1 MKGVVIYD
9 TTYGNTKKIAEAIT
23 EILKGSGLEVDIF
36 HVKDIKEIS
45 RDYDFLM
52 LGSPTKIGTM
62 SWAVRSFIGKKIKG
76 EEWANKPFA
85 AFDTEME
92 GVMKKGG
99 RSAAEKISKK
109 LKDKGLKQLQ
119 PELKIIVLGMK
130 GPLKDGE
137 IEKAKEYAKG
147 LVSELK
153 GIGK

>member
-23 EILKGSGLEVDIF
+23 ETLEESGLEVDIF
-36 HVKDIKEIS
+36 HVKDIKDLS

-62 SWAVRSFIGKKIKG
+62 SWAVRGFIGRKIKG

-92 GVMKKGG
+92 SVMKKGG
-99 RSAAEKISKK
+99 GSAAEKISKK

-119 PELKIIVLGMK
+119 PELKVMVSRMK

-137 IEKAKEYAKG
+137 IEKAEEYAKE
-147 LVSELK
+147 LVSALK

>member
-9 TTYGNTKKIAEAIT
+9 TTYGNTKKIAEVIADT
-23 EILKGSGLEVDIF
+23 LKESGLKVDIF
-36 HVKDIKEIS
+36 HVKDVKELS
-45 RDYDFLM
+45 GDYDFLI

-62 SWAVRSFIGKKIKG
+62 SWAVRGFIGKRIKG

-92 GVMKKGG
+92 SVMKKGG
-99 RSAAEKISKK
+99 GSAAEKISGK

-119 PELKIIVLGMK
+119 PELKAIVSGMK

-137 IEKAKEYAKG
+137 IEKAKEYAKK
-147 LVSELK
+147 LVLEIK
-153 GIGK
+153 GIKK

>member
-23 EILKGSGLEVDIF
+23 DALKESGLKVDIF
-36 HVKDIKEIS
+36 HVKDIKELS
-45 RDYDFLM
+45 GDYDFLI

-62 SWAVRSFIGKKIKG
+62 SWAVRGFIGKKIKG
-76 EEWANKPFA
+76 NEWANTPFA
-85 AFDTEME
+85 AFDTEGE
-92 GVMKKGG
+92 SIMKKGG
-99 RSAAEKISKK
+99 GSAAEKISKK

-119 PELKIIVLGMK
+119 PVLKAAVLGIK

-137 IEKAKEYAKG
+137 IERAKEYAKK
-147 LVSELK
+147 LVYELK

>member
-23 EILKGSGLEVDIF
+23 DALKGSGLKVDIS
-36 HVKDIKEIS
+36 HVKDTKELS
-45 RDYDFLM
+45 GYYDFLI
-52 LGSPTKIGTM
+52 LGSPTRIGTM
-62 SWAVRSFIGKKIKG
+62 SWAVRGFIGKKIKS
-76 EEWANKPFA
+76 EEWANKAFA

-92 GVMKKGG
+92 SVMKKGG

-109 LKDKGLKQLQ
+109 LRDKGLKQLQ
-119 PELKIIVLGMK
+119 PELKFIVSGMK

-137 IEKAKEYAKG
+137 IEKAKEYAKK

>member
-9 TTYGNTKKIAEAIT
+9 TTYGNTKKIAEIIADT
-23 EILKGSGLEVDIF
+23 LKESGLKVDIS
-36 HVKDIKEIS
+36 HVKDTKDLS
-45 RDYDFLM
+45 GDYDFLI

-62 SWAVRSFIGKKIKG
+62 SWAVRGFIGRKIKG
-76 EEWANKPFA
+76 EKWANKSYA

-92 GVMKKGG
+92 SVMEKGG

-119 PELKIIVLGMK
+119 PELKAIVKGMK
-130 GPLKDGE
+130 GPLRDGE
-137 IEKAKEYAKG
+137 IEKAKEFAKK

-153 GIGK
+153 GIKK

>member
-9 TTYGNTKKIAEAIT
+9 TTYGNTKKIAETIT
-23 EILKGSGLEVDIF
+23 ETLKESELKVDIF
-36 HVKDIKEIS
+36 HVNDIKELG

-52 LGSPTKIGTM
+52 VGSPTKIGTM
-62 SWAVRSFIGKKIKG
+62 SWAVRGFIGKKIKG

-92 GVMKKGG
+92 SVMKKGG

-119 PELKIIVLGMK
+119 PELKVMVLGMK

-153 GIGK
+153 GIGR

>member
-9 TTYGNTKKIAEAIT
+9 TTYGNTKKIAETIT
-23 EILKGSGLEVDIF
+23 DTLKESGLKVDIS
-36 HVKDIKEIS
+36 HVKDIKELS
-45 RDYDFLM
+45 GDYDFLI

-62 SWAVRSFIGKKIKG
+62 SWAVRGFIGKKIKS

-92 GVMKKGG
+92 SVVKKGG
-99 RSAAEKISKK
+99 RSATKKISKK
-109 LKDKGLKQLQ
+109 LKDQGLKQLQ
-119 PELKIIVLGMK
+119 PELKVMVLGMK

-137 IEKAKEYAKG
+137 IEKAKEYAKS

>member
-9 TTYGNTKKIAEAIT
+9 TTYGNTKKIAETIT
-23 EILKGSGLEVDIF
+23 DTPKKSGVKVNIF
-36 HVKDIKEIS
+36 HVKDVKELS
-45 RDYDFLM
+45 GDYDFLM

-62 SWAVRSFIGKKIKG
+62 SWAVRSFIGKKIKS

-85 AFDTEME
+85 AFDTELE
-92 GVMKKGG
+92 SVMKKGG
-99 RSAAEKISKK
+99 RSATEKISEK
-109 LKDKGLKQLQ
+109 LKNKGLKQLQ
-119 PELKIIVLGMK
+119 PALKILVLGMK

-137 IEKAKEYAKG
+137 IEKAKEYAKS

>member
-9 TTYGNTKKIAEAIT
+9 TTYGNTKKIAEALT
-23 EILKGSGLEVDIF
+23 DALKESRLRVDMF
-36 HVKDIKEIS
+36 HVKDAKELS

-76 EEWANKPFA
+76 EGWANKPFA

-92 GVMKKGG
+92 SVMKKGG
-99 RSAAEKISKK
+99 GSAAEKISKK
-109 LKDKGLKQLQ
+109 LEDKGLKQLK
-119 PELKIIVLGMK
+119 PELKVMVLGMK
-130 GPLKDGE
+130 GPLKDSE

-153 GIGK
+153 GIGR

>member
-23 EILKGSGLEVDIF
+23 ETLKESGLKVDIF
-36 HVKDIKEIS
+36 HLKDIKDIS
-45 RDYDFLM
+45 RDYDFLI

-62 SWAVRSFIGKKIKG
+62 SWAVRGFIGKKING

-85 AFDTEME
+85 AFDTEGE
-92 GVMKKGG
+92 SIMKKGG
-99 RSAAEKISKK
+99 GSAAEKISKK
-109 LKDKGLKQLQ
+109 LKDKGLTQLQ
-119 PELKIIVLGMK
+119 PALKVAVLGMK

-137 IEKAKEYAKG
+137 IEKAKEYAKK

>member
-23 EILKGSGLEVDIF
+23 ETLKESGLEVDIC
-36 HVKDIKEIS
+36 HVKDIKELS
-45 RDYDFLM
+45 GDYDFLM

-62 SWAVRSFIGKKIKG
+62 SWAVRGFIGKKIKG

-85 AFDTEME
+85 AFDTEGE
-92 GVMKKGG
+92 SIMKKGG
-99 RSAAEKISKK
+99 GSAAEKISKK
-109 LKDKGLKQLQ
+109 LEDKELKQLQ
-119 PELKIIVLGMK
+119 PTLKVAVLGMK

-137 IEKAKEYAKG
+137 IEKAKEYAKK